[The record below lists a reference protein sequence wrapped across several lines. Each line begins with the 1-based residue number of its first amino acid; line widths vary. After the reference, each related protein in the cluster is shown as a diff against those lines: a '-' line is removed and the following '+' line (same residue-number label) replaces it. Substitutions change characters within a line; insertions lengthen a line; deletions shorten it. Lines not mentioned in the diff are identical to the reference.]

1 MIGFNSGLLGVRR
14 VPTTGT
20 ASGLWVP
27 NEQVLA
33 KRAGIWPA
41 GAGGDPDFANVSLL
55 LHMNGTNGSTTF
67 TDSSSNGL
75 TVTGN
80 GNAAVSTTTPKWGTG
95 SASFDGD
102 ADWLSLTPTTLLEF
116 SADFTLE
123 GWFYLNSTAQMAGGS
138 SSSDSNTL
146 VFRFNENE
154 AGNLG
159 FSLNGTTVFSST
171 AAGITTSTWQ
181 HVAISRNGTNTRM
194 FVDGVQKGSTNTSW
208 SGTFRMDIIGT
219 FFLSGNRYAGYDFNG
234 KIDDLRIT
242 KGVARY
248 TATFTPPT
256 AAFPD
261 A

>member
-1 MIGFNSGLLGVRR
+1 MLGFNSGLLGVRR

-20 ASGLWVP
+20 ATGVWLA

-33 KRAGIWPA
+33 QRAGIWPA
-41 GAGGDPDFANVSLL
+41 VAATDPDFASVSLL
-55 LHMNGTNGSTTF
+55 LHMDGTNGSTTF

-75 TVTGN
+75 TVTAN
-80 GNAAVSTTTPKWGTG
+80 GNTQVSTTTPKWGTG
-95 SASFDGD
+95 SASFDGNT
-102 ADWLSLTPTTLLEF
+102 DWLSLTPATLLQF
-116 SADFTLE
+116 PADFTLE

-146 VFRFNENE
+146 AFRFNENQ

-181 HVAISRNGTNTRM
+181 HVAISRSGTNTRM

-219 FFLSGNRYAGYDFNG
+219 FFFNGNRYAGYDFDG

-248 TATFTPPT
+248 TANFTAPT
-256 AAFPD
+256 APFPD